1 MAQGRTEK
9 RVVVAPHADDVSAG
23 VARRLLNRLER
34 RTAAGKTTHI
44 AFSGGRTATAF
55 LDALG
60 HAAPDADVDWS
71 RVHVWW
77 VDELFVSSSRPDRNA
92 ALTRVAFLD
101 RVPIPAEN
109 VHAMPAADEGMDL
122 DAAAAAYTAEL
133 ERFSAPDHPWPKFH
147 VCFLGIGADGHI
159 AALFPDRWEI
169 QEIDQVVVPVRDAP
183 APPPERLTLTR
194 PVINSAR
201 SVWLVLTGA
210 QKAPA
215 LGLTLAGASYDSVP
229 AAGAKG
235 RHRTVFFVDQDAAA
249 NVPEELIDPEF

>member
-1 MAQGRTEK
+1 MAHSGREK

-23 VARRLLNRLER
+23 VARRLLSRLER
-34 RTAAGKTTHI
+34 RTAAGKTTHL
-44 AFSGGRTATAF
+44 ALSGGRTATAF
-55 LDALG
+55 LAALG
-60 HAAPDADVDWS
+60 ERAPEAAVDWS

-77 VDELFVSSSRPDRNA
+77 VDELFLPAARPDRNE
-92 ALTRVAFLD
+92 ALTRAAFLC
-101 RVPIPAEN
+101 RIPIPDEN
-109 VHAMPAADEGMDL
+109 VHAMPSSDAGMDL
-122 DAAAAAYTAEL
+122 HAAAAAYAAEL
-133 ERFSAPDHPWPKFH
+133 ERFGTERHPWPNFF

-169 QEIDQVVVPVRDAP
+169 QEVDQVVVPVRDAP

-201 SVWLVLTGA
+201 CVWLVLTGA

-235 RHRTVFFVDQDAAA
+235 RRRTVFFVDEDAAA